1 MSLFDLL
8 SYTDEE
14 IELVT
19 SALNRWL
26 QANHVDPNSERGRV
40 ELNNA
45 IMLVSS
51 GVTSP
56 DDIVTA
62 LGEVS
67 EPDEGA
73 PGARLAT

>member
-26 QANHVDPNSERGRV
+26 QANHLDPNCERGRCC
-40 ELNNA
+40 
-45 IMLVSS
+45 S
-51 GVTSP
+51 
-56 DDIVTA
+56 
-62 LGEVS
+62 
-67 EPDEGA
+67 
-73 PGARLAT
+73 